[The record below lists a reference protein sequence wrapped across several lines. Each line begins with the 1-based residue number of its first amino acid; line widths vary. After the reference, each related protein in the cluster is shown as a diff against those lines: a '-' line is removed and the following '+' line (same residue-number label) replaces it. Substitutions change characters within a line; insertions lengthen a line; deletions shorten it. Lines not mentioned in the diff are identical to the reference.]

1 MTFCE
6 PARTIW
12 TGFGPPDRTLM
23 PSKEPETYLTFDDV
37 LLLPAYSKVLPA
49 DVDLTTRLTQK
60 IKLNCPLLSAPMDT
74 VTEAGMA
81 IAMAQEGGIGIIH
94 RNLPPNQQRKMIDR
108 VKRAVSVV
116 IDDPI
121 TLEPDQTLGEALE
134 IMDKYNITGIPVTQ
148 GKKLAGILTN
158 RDIRFETQHSKK
170 LSALMTKDQLVTIRE
185 GTSLDQSKK
194 LLHEHRIEKLPVVDA
209 QGNLKGLLTLKDI
222 LKSTEYPN
230 SAKDDKG
237 RLLVGAALGV
247 SSDYMEHI
255 CEIAEVGLDVLV
267 IDSAHGHSDKVLN
280 ILQAIKKTFPK
291 LQLIGGNVATVEGTQ
306 ALIKAGADA
315 VKVGIGPGSICT
327 TRVVT
332 GVGVP
337 QITAV
342 RKCAEAAEAKGIPVI
357 SDGGIRHS
365 GDITKAIAAGAS
377 SVMIGS
383 LFAGTE
389 ESPGEKILYQGRSYK
404 EYRGMGSIGAM
415 SDGSSDRYFQERGL
429 NESKLVPEGV
439 EARIPYRG
447 SVEFTAHQLLGGLR
461 AGMGYCGCKT
471 IQELRTQATFIRI
484 TPSGLRESH
493 VHDVIVTKESPNYNI
508 E

>member
-1 MTFCE
+1 
-6 PARTIW
+6 
-12 TGFGPPDRTLM
+12 
-23 PSKEPETYLTFDDV
+23 
-37 LLLPAYSKVLPA
+37 
-49 DVDLTTRLTQK
+49 
-60 IKLNCPLLSAPMDT
+60 
-74 VTEAGMA
+74 MA
-81 IAMAQEGGIGIIH
+81 IALAQEGGIGIIH
-94 RNLPPNQQRKMIDR
+94 RNLAPNQQRKMIDR

-116 IDDPI
+116 IQDPI

-134 IMDKYNITGIPVTQ
+134 IMDKYNITGIPITQ

-170 LSALMTKDQLVTIRE
+170 LFTLMTIDNLVTIKE
-185 GTSLDQSKK
+185 GTPLDKSKK
-194 LLHEHRIEKLPVVDA
+194 LLHDHRIEKLPVVDA

-230 SAKDDKG
+230 SAKDAKG

-247 SSDYMEHI
+247 LSDYMEHI
-255 CEIAEVGLDVLV
+255 GEMAEVGLDVLV
-267 IDSAHGHSDKVLN
+267 IDSANGHSDKVLKT
-280 ILQAIKKTFPK
+280 IEAIKKTFPK
-291 LQLIGGNVATVEGTQ
+291 LQLIGGNVATAEGTA

-342 RKCAEAAEAKGIPVI
+342 KKCVEVAEAKDIPVI

-365 GDITKAIAAGAS
+365 GDTTKAIAAGAS

-389 ESPGEKILYQGRSYK
+389 ESP
-404 EYRGMGSIGAM
+404 
-415 SDGSSDRYFQERGL
+415 
-429 NESKLVPEGV
+429 
-439 EARIPYRG
+439 
-447 SVEFTAHQLLGGLR
+447 
-461 AGMGYCGCKT
+461 
-471 IQELRTQATFIRI
+471 
-484 TPSGLRESH
+484 
-493 VHDVIVTKESPNYNI
+493 
-508 E
+508 

>member
-1 MTFCE
+1 ME
-6 PARTIW
+6 
-12 TGFGPPDRTLM
+12 
-23 PSKEPETYLTFDDV
+23 
-37 LLLPAYSKVLPA
+37 
-49 DVDLTTRLTQK
+49 
-60 IKLNCPLLSAPMDT
+60 
-74 VTEAGMA
+74 
-81 IAMAQEGGIGIIH
+81 
-94 RNLPPNQQRKMIDR
+94 
-108 VKRAVSVV
+108 
-116 IDDPI
+116 
-121 TLEPDQTLGEALE
+121 
-134 IMDKYNITGIPVTQ
+134 KYNITGIPVTQ

-170 LSALMTKDQLVTIRE
+170 LSTLMTKDQLVTIRE

-255 CEIAEVGLDVLV
+255 GEIAEVGLDVLV

-342 RKCAEAAEAKGIPVI
+342 RKCVEAAEAKGIPVI

-415 SDGSSDRYFQERGL
+415 ADGSSDRYFQEKGL

>member
-1 MTFCE
+1 M
-6 PARTIW
+6 AK
-12 TGFGPPDRTLM
+12 
-23 PSKEPETYLTFDDV
+23 KEPETYLTFDDV

-60 IKLNCPLLSAPMDT
+60 ISMNCPLLSAPMDT
-74 VTEAGMA
+74 VTETSLA
-81 IAMAQEGGIGIIH
+81 IAVAQEGGIGIIH
-94 RNLPPNQQRKMIDR
+94 RNLAPNQQRKMIDR
-108 VKRAVSVV
+108 VKRAVSIV
-116 IDDPI
+116 ISDPI
-121 TLEPDQTLGEALE
+121 TLEPDNTLGHALE
-134 IMDKYNITGIPVTQ
+134 IMDKYSITGIPITQ
-148 GKKLAGILTN
+148 GKKLVGILTN

-170 LSALMTKDQLVTIRE
+170 LSTLMTQDKLVTIKE
-185 GTSLDQSKK
+185 NTPLEESKK
-194 LLHEHRIEKLPVVDA
+194 LLHDHRIEKLPVVDA
-209 QGNLKGLLTLKDI
+209 QGNLKGLLTLRDI
-222 LKSTEYPN
+222 LKSTKYPN
-230 SAKDDKG
+230 SAKDKKG

-247 SSDYMEHI
+247 SSGYMEHI
-255 CEIAEVGLDVLV
+255 GEMAEVGLDVLV
-267 IDSAHGHSDKVLN
+267 IDSAHGHSDKVLKT
-280 ILQAIKKTFPK
+280 IQQIKKTFPK
-291 LQLIGGNVATVEGTQ
+291 LQLIGGNVATAEGTT
-306 ALIKAGADA
+306 ALIEAGADA
-315 VKVGIGPGSICT
+315 VKVGVGPGSICT

-342 RKCAEAAEAKGIPVI
+342 KKCVEAAEAKGIPII

-365 GDITKAIAAGAS
+365 GDITKALAAGAA

-447 SVEFTAHQLLGGLR
+447 SVEFTVHQLLGGLR
-461 AGMGYCGCKT
+461 GGMGYCGCKN
-471 IQELRTQATFIRI
+471 IQELRTQSTFIKI

-493 VHDVIVTKESPNYNI
+493 VHDVIVTKEAPNYNI